1 MKLTCN
7 TYDLKAACAKAAR
20 VIDKSLSP
28 ATNGLLLKAESGALT
43 VTGYNLTIGISVKI
57 PAMIEIPGA
66 IIADAKILTNAA
78 GKLQKENT
86 TLCTDDD
93 ILTVQNG
100 RSNLKVKGIPAEQY
114 PELPTPEDG
123 TTCRVDGANL
133 VKLIKKTV
141 FAATEDYGV
150 RMTVSDNLRLCA
162 TDGFMLAE
170 SSIPC
175 EEGAAPSATA
185 TILPKALL
193 ELSDAT
199 DAVEISVSSKHFI
212 AQTRDYT
219 LFSRLMS
226 NKREIDVSKVIPD
239 NTLPVKTDFKALI
252 SALERVQILVS
263 AEKLPVKMSF
273 SKDVVELSA
282 KTALGSATDS
292 VTSETD
298 SDLAIGIN
306 ARYLIEVLKAAE
318 TDSFLV
324 SSPVSPLVFKDD
336 SSTYILLPCR
346 LPCGLREAI

>member
-20 VIDKSLSP
+20 VIDKSPSL
-28 ATNGLLLKAESGALT
+28 ATNGLLLSAESGVLT

-141 FAATEDYGV
+141 FAAADDKGV

-162 TDGFMLAE
+162 TDGFTLAE

-175 EEGAAPSATA
+175 EEGTAPGATA
-185 TILPKALL
+185 TIPPKALL

-226 NKREIDVSKVIPD
+226 TAWEIDVDKIIPK
-239 NTLPVKTDFKALI
+239 NTASVKTDFKALT
-252 SALERVQILVS
+252 SALERVQILAS
-263 AEKLPVKMSF
+263 TETQPVKMSL
-273 SKDVVELSA
+273 SRDAIELSVR
-282 KTALGSATDS
+282 TTIGSATDS
-292 VTSETD
+292 VTGKTD
-298 SDLAIGIN
+298 SDLTIGIN
-306 ARYLIEVLKAAE
+306 ARYLVGVLKAAE

-336 SSTYILLPCR
+336 SSTYILLPVR
-346 LPCGLREAI
+346 LRERI

>member
-20 VIDKSLSP
+20 VIDKSPSP
-28 ATNGLLLKAESGALT
+28 ATNGLLLSAESGVLT

-78 GKLQKENT
+78 GKLQKENK

-141 FAATEDYGV
+141 FAAADDKGV

-162 TDGFMLAE
+162 TDGFTLAE
-170 SSIPC
+170 SSIPLSKAVD
-175 EEGAAPSATA
+175 ERTA
-185 TILPKALL
+185 MIPPKALS
-193 ELSDAT
+193 ELLDAT
-199 DAVEISVSSKHFI
+199 DAVEISISEKHI
-212 AQTRDYT
+212 VARTRDYT

-226 NKREIDVSKVIPD
+226 TTWEIDVARVIPND
-239 NTLPVKTDFKALI
+239 TAQVETDFKSLMA
-252 SALERVQILVS
+252 ACERVQILAS
-263 AEKLPVKMSF
+263 TETQPVKMSF
-273 SKDVVELSA
+273 SSDGIELSVKA
-282 KTALGSATDS
+282 TIGSANDS
-292 VTSETD
+292 VAAQTKA
-298 SDLAIGIN
+298 DLTLGVN
-306 ARYLIEVLKAAE
+306 AKYLFNVLKAAE
-318 TDSFLV
+318 TDRFLV
-324 SSPVSPLVFKDD
+324 SSPVSPMVFKDEM
-336 SSTYILLPCR
+336 STYILLPVR
-346 LPCGLREAI
+346 LRR

>member
-20 VIDKSLSP
+20 VIDKSPSP
-28 ATNGLLLKAESGALT
+28 VTNGLLLKAESGVLT

-66 IIADAKILTNAA
+66 IIADAKILTNAT

-86 TLCTDDD
+86 ILCTDDD

-114 PELPTPEDG
+114 PELPTPKDG

-141 FAATEDYGV
+141 FAAADDKGV

-162 TDGFMLAE
+162 TDGFTLAD

-175 EEGAAPSATA
+175 EEGTAPSATA
-185 TILPKALL
+185 TIPPKALL

-226 NKREIDVSKVIPD
+226 TAWEIDVDKIIPK
-239 NTLPVKTDFKALI
+239 NTASVKTDFKALT
-252 SALERVQILVS
+252 SALERVQILAS
-263 AEKLPVKMSF
+263 TETQPVKMSL
-273 SKDVVELSA
+273 SRDAIELSVR
-282 KTALGSATDS
+282 TTIGSATDS
-292 VTSETD
+292 VTGETD
-298 SDLAIGIN
+298 SDLVIGIN
-306 ARYLIEVLKAAE
+306 ARYLVGVLKAAE

-324 SSPVSPLVFKDD
+324 SSPVSPLVFKDEM
-336 SSTYILLPCR
+336 STYILLPVR
-346 LPCGLREAI
+346 LRERI

>member
-20 VIDKSLSP
+20 VIDKSPFP
-28 ATNGLLLKAESGALT
+28 ATNGLLLKSESGVLT
-43 VTGYNLTIGISVKI
+43 VTGYNLAIGISVKI

-141 FAATEDYGV
+141 FAAADDKGV

-162 TDGFMLAE
+162 TNGFTLAE
-170 SSIPC
+170 SSVPC
-175 EEGAAPSATA
+175 EEGTAPSATA
-185 TILPKALL
+185 TIPPKALL

-226 NKREIDVSKVIPD
+226 PAWEIDVDKIIPK
-239 NTLPVKTDFKALI
+239 NTASVKTDFKALT
-252 SALERVQILVS
+252 SALERVQILAS
-263 AEKLPVKMSF
+263 TETQPVKMSL
-273 SKDVVELSA
+273 SRDAIELSVR
-282 KTALGSATDS
+282 TTIGSSTDS
-292 VTSETD
+292 VTGETD
-298 SDLAIGIN
+298 SDLVIGIN
-306 ARYLIEVLKAAE
+306 ARYLVGVLKAAE

-336 SSTYILLPCR
+336 SSTYILLPVR
-346 LPCGLREAI
+346 LREIA

>member
-20 VIDKSLSP
+20 VIDKSPST
-28 ATNGLLLKAESGALT
+28 ATNGLLLKAESGVLT
-43 VTGYNLTIGISVKI
+43 VTGYNLKTGMSVHI
-57 PAMIEIPGA
+57 PAMVEKPGA
-66 IIADAKILTNAA
+66 IIANSKILTNAA
-78 GKLQKENT
+78 GKLQEFET
-86 TLCTDDD
+86 ALSTDEDVL
-93 ILTVQNG
+93 IVQNG
-100 RSNLKVKGIPAEQY
+100 RSRLKVKGIPAEQY

-141 FAATEDYGV
+141 FAAADDWGV

-162 TDGFMLAE
+162 TDGFTLAE

-175 EEGAAPSATA
+175 EEGTAPSATA
-185 TILPKALL
+185 TIPPKALL

-226 NKREIDVSKVIPD
+226 TAWEIDVDKIIPK
-239 NTLPVKTDFKALI
+239 NTASVKTDFKALT
-252 SALERVQILVS
+252 SALERVQILAS
-263 AEKLPVKMSF
+263 TETQPVKMSL
-273 SKDVVELSA
+273 SRDAIELSVR
-282 KTALGSATDS
+282 TTIGSATDS
-292 VTSETD
+292 VTGETD
-298 SDLAIGIN
+298 SDLVIGIN
-306 ARYLIEVLKAAE
+306 ARYLVGVLKAAE

-336 SSTYILLPCR
+336 SSTYILLPVR
-346 LPCGLREAI
+346 LRERI

>member
-20 VIDKSLSP
+20 VIDKSPSP
-28 ATNGLLLKAESGALT
+28 ATNGLLLKAESGVLT

-141 FAATEDYGV
+141 FAAADDKGV

-162 TDGFMLAE
+162 TDGFTLAE

-175 EEGAAPSATA
+175 EEGTAPSATA
-185 TILPKALL
+185 TIPPKALL
-193 ELSDAT
+193 KLSDAT

-226 NKREIDVSKVIPD
+226 TAWEIDVDKIIPK
-239 NTLPVKTDFKALI
+239 NTA
-252 SALERVQILVS
+252 
-263 AEKLPVKMSF
+263 
-273 SKDVVELSA
+273 
-282 KTALGSATDS
+282 
-292 VTSETD
+292 
-298 SDLAIGIN
+298 
-306 ARYLIEVLKAAE
+306 
-318 TDSFLV
+318 
-324 SSPVSPLVFKDD
+324 
-336 SSTYILLPCR
+336 
-346 LPCGLREAI
+346 

>member
-20 VIDKSLSP
+20 VIDKSPSP
-28 ATNGLLLKAESGALT
+28 ATNGLLLKAESGVLT

-141 FAATEDYGV
+141 FAAADDKGV
-150 RMTVSDNLRLCA
+150 RMTVSNNLRLCA
-162 TDGFMLAE
+162 TDGFTLAE

-175 EEGAAPSATA
+175 EEVTAPSATA
-185 TILPKALL
+185 TIPPKALL
-193 ELSDAT
+193 ELLDAT
-199 DAVEISVSSKHFI
+199 DAVEISISEKHI
-212 AQTRDYT
+212 VARTRDYT

-226 NKREIDVSKVIPD
+226 TTWEIDVARVIPND
-239 NTLPVKTDFKALI
+239 TAQVETDFKSLMA
-252 SALERVQILVS
+252 ACERVQILAS
-263 AEKLPVKMSF
+263 TETKPVKMSF
-273 SKDVVELSA
+273 SSDGIELSVKA
-282 KTALGSATDS
+282 TIGSANDS
-292 VTSETD
+292 VAAQTKA
-298 SDLAIGIN
+298 DLTLGVN
-306 ARYLIEVLKAAE
+306 AKYLFNVLKAAE
-318 TDSFLV
+318 TDRFLV
-324 SSPVSPLVFKDD
+324 SSPVSPMVFKDEM
-336 SSTYILLPCR
+336 STYILLPVR
-346 LPCGLREAI
+346 LRR

>member
-7 TYDLKAACAKAAR
+7 TYDLKAACVKAAR
-20 VIDKSLSP
+20 VIDKSPSP
-28 ATNGLLLKAESGALT
+28 ATNGLLLKAESGVLT

-57 PAMIEIPGA
+57 PAMIEISGA

-141 FAATEDYGV
+141 FAAADDKGV

-162 TDGFMLAE
+162 TDGFTLAE

-175 EEGAAPSATA
+175 EEGTAPSVTA
-185 TILPKALL
+185 TIPPKALL

-226 NKREIDVSKVIPD
+226 TAWEIDVDKIIPK
-239 NTLPVKTDFKALI
+239 NTALVKTDFKALT
-252 SALERVQILVS
+252 SALERVQILAS
-263 AEKLPVKMSF
+263 TETQPVKMSL
-273 SKDVVELSA
+273 SRDAIELSVR
-282 KTALGSATDS
+282 TTIGSATDS
-292 VTSETD
+292 VTGETD
-298 SDLAIGIN
+298 SDLVIGIN
-306 ARYLIEVLKAAE
+306 ARYLVGVLKAAE

-336 SSTYILLPCR
+336 SSTYILLPVR
-346 LPCGLREAI
+346 LRERI

>member
-7 TYDLKAACAKAAR
+7 TYDLKAACTKAAR
-20 VIDKSLSP
+20 VIDKSPSP
-28 ATNGLLLKAESGALT
+28 ATNGLLLKAESGDLT

-93 ILTVQNG
+93 VLTVQNG

-141 FAATEDYGV
+141 FAAADDKGV

-162 TDGFMLAE
+162 TDGFTLAE

-175 EEGAAPSATA
+175 EEGTAPSATA
-185 TILPKALL
+185 TIPPKALL

-226 NKREIDVSKVIPD
+226 TAWEIDVDKIIPK
-239 NTLPVKTDFKALI
+239 NTASVKTDFKALT
-252 SALERVQILVS
+252 SALERVQILAS
-263 AEKLPVKMSF
+263 TETQPVKMSL
-273 SKDVVELSA
+273 SRDAIELSVR
-282 KTALGSATDS
+282 TTIGSATDS
-292 VTSETD
+292 VTGETD
-298 SDLAIGIN
+298 SDLVIGIN
-306 ARYLIEVLKAAE
+306 ARYLVGVLKAAE

-324 SSPVSPLVFKDD
+324 SSPVSPLVFKDEM
-336 SSTYILLPCR
+336 STYILLPVR
-346 LPCGLREAI
+346 LRERI

>member
-1 MKLTCN
+1 M
-7 TYDLKAACAKAAR
+7 
-20 VIDKSLSP
+20 
-28 ATNGLLLKAESGALT
+28 
-43 VTGYNLTIGISVKI
+43 TGYNLTIGISVKI

-141 FAATEDYGV
+141 FAAADDKGV

-162 TDGFMLAE
+162 TDGFTLAE

-175 EEGAAPSATA
+175 EEGTAPSATA
-185 TILPKALL
+185 TIPPKALL

-199 DAVEISVSSKHFI
+199 DAVEISVSSKHFV

-226 NKREIDVSKVIPD
+226 TAWEIDVDKIIPK
-239 NTLPVKTDFKALI
+239 NTASVKTDFKALT
-252 SALERVQILVS
+252 SALERVQILAS
-263 AEKLPVKMSF
+263 TETQPVKMSL
-273 SKDVVELSA
+273 SRDAIELSVR
-282 KTALGSATDS
+282 TTIGSATDS
-292 VTSETD
+292 VTGETD
-298 SDLAIGIN
+298 SDLVIGIN
-306 ARYLIEVLKAAE
+306 ARYLVGVLKAAE

-336 SSTYILLPCR
+336 LSTYILLPVR
-346 LPCGLREAI
+346 LREIA

>member
-1 MKLTCN
+1 M
-7 TYDLKAACAKAAR
+7 
-20 VIDKSLSP
+20 
-28 ATNGLLLKAESGALT
+28 
-43 VTGYNLTIGISVKI
+43 TGYNLTIGISVKI

-86 TLCTDDD
+86 TLCIDDD

-141 FAATEDYGV
+141 FAAADDKGV

-162 TDGFMLAE
+162 TDGFTLAE

-175 EEGAAPSATA
+175 EEGTAPSATA
-185 TILPKALL
+185 TIPPKALL

-226 NKREIDVSKVIPD
+226 TAWEIDVDKIIPK
-239 NTLPVKTDFKALI
+239 NTTSVKTDFKALT
-252 SALERVQILVS
+252 SALERVQILAS
-263 AEKLPVKMSF
+263 TETQPVKMSL
-273 SKDVVELSA
+273 SRDAIELSVR
-282 KTALGSATDS
+282 TTIGSATDS
-292 VTSETD
+292 VTGETD
-298 SDLAIGIN
+298 SDLVIGIN
-306 ARYLIEVLKAAE
+306 ARYLVGVLKAAE

-336 SSTYILLPCR
+336 SSTYILLPVR
-346 LPCGLREAI
+346 LRETA

>member
-7 TYDLKAACAKAAR
+7 TYDLKAACTKAAR
-20 VIDKSLSP
+20 VIDKSPSP
-28 ATNGLLLKAESGALT
+28 ATNGLLLSAESGVLT

-141 FAATEDYGV
+141 FAAADDKGV

-162 TDGFMLAE
+162 TDGFTLAE

-175 EEGAAPSATA
+175 EEGTAPSATA
-185 TILPKALL
+185 TIPPKALL

-226 NKREIDVSKVIPD
+226 TAWEIDVDKIIPK
-239 NTLPVKTDFKALI
+239 NTASVKTDFKALT
-252 SALERVQILVS
+252 SALERVQILAS
-263 AEKLPVKMSF
+263 TETQPVKMSL
-273 SKDVVELSA
+273 SRDAIELSVR
-282 KTALGSATDS
+282 TTIGSATDS
-292 VTSETD
+292 VTGETD
-298 SDLAIGIN
+298 SDLVIGIN
-306 ARYLIEVLKAAE
+306 ARYLVGVLKAAE

-324 SSPVSPLVFKDD
+324 SSPVSPLVFKDEM
-336 SSTYILLPCR
+336 STYILLPVR
-346 LPCGLREAI
+346 LRERI

>member
-20 VIDKSLSP
+20 VIDKSPSP
-28 ATNGLLLKAESGALT
+28 AINGLLLSAESGVLT
-43 VTGYNLTIGISVKI
+43 VTGYNLKIGISVHI
-57 PAMIEIPGA
+57 PAMVEKPGA
-66 IIADAKILTNAA
+66 IIADSKILTNAA
-78 GKLQKENT
+78 GKLQEFET
-86 TLCTDDD
+86 ALSTDEDV
-93 ILTVQNG
+93 LVVQNG

-141 FAATEDYGV
+141 FAAADDKGV

-162 TDGFMLAE
+162 TDGFTLAE

-175 EEGAAPSATA
+175 EEGTAPSATA
-185 TILPKALL
+185 TIPPKALL

-226 NKREIDVSKVIPD
+226 TAWEIDVDKIIPK
-239 NTLPVKTDFKALI
+239 NTASVKTDFKALT
-252 SALERVQILVS
+252 SALERVQILAS
-263 AEKLPVKMSF
+263 TETQPVKMSL
-273 SKDVVELSA
+273 SRDAIELSVR
-282 KTALGSATDS
+282 TTIGSATDS
-292 VTSETD
+292 VTGETD
-298 SDLAIGIN
+298 SDLVIGIN
-306 ARYLIEVLKAAE
+306 ARYLVGVLKAAE

-336 SSTYILLPCR
+336 SSTYILLPVR
-346 LPCGLREAI
+346 LRERI

>member
-7 TYDLKAACAKAAR
+7 TYDLKAACTKAAR
-20 VIDKSLSP
+20 VIDKSPSP
-28 ATNGLLLKAESGALT
+28 ATNGLLLKAESGVLT

-141 FAATEDYGV
+141 FAAADDKGV

-162 TDGFMLAE
+162 TDGFTLAE

-175 EEGAAPSATA
+175 EEGTAPSATA
-185 TILPKALL
+185 TIPPKALL

-226 NKREIDVSKVIPD
+226 TAWEIDVDKIIPK
-239 NTLPVKTDFKALI
+239 NTASVKTDFKALT
-252 SALERVQILVS
+252 SALERVQILAS
-263 AEKLPVKMSF
+263 TETQPVKMSL
-273 SKDVVELSA
+273 SRDAIELSV
-282 KTALGSATDS
+282 KTTIGSATDS
-292 VTSETD
+292 VTGETD
-298 SDLAIGIN
+298 SDLVIGIN
-306 ARYLIEVLKAAE
+306 ARYLVGVLKAAE

-324 SSPVSPLVFKDD
+324 SSPVSPLVFKDEM
-336 SSTYILLPCR
+336 STYILLPVR
-346 LPCGLREAI
+346 LRERI

>member
-20 VIDKSLSP
+20 VIDKSPSP
-28 ATNGLLLKAESGALT
+28 ATNGLLLSAESGVLT

-123 TTCRVDGANL
+123 TACRVDGANL

-141 FAATEDYGV
+141 FAAADDKGV

-162 TDGFMLAE
+162 TDGFTLAE

-175 EEGAAPSATA
+175 EEGATPSATA
-185 TILPKALL
+185 TIPPKALF

-199 DAVEISVSSKHFI
+199 GAVEISVSSKHFI

-226 NKREIDVSKVIPD
+226 TAWEIDVDKIIPK
-239 NTLPVKTDFKALI
+239 NTASVKTDFKALT
-252 SALERVQILVS
+252 SALERVQILAS
-263 AEKLPVKMSF
+263 TVKMSL
-273 SKDVVELSA
+273 SRDAIELSVR
-282 KTALGSATDS
+282 TTIGSATDS
-292 VTSETD
+292 VMGETD
-298 SDLAIGIN
+298 SDLVIGIN
-306 ARYLIEVLKAAE
+306 ARYLVGVLKAAE

-336 SSTYILLPCR
+336 SSTYILLPVR
-346 LPCGLREAI
+346 LRERI

>member
-7 TYDLKAACAKAAR
+7 TYDLKAAYAKAAR
-20 VIDKSLSP
+20 VIDKSPSP
-28 ATNGLLLKAESGALT
+28 ATNGLLLKAESGVLT

-141 FAATEDYGV
+141 FAAADDKGV

-162 TDGFMLAE
+162 TDGFTLAE

-175 EEGAAPSATA
+175 EEGTAPSATA
-185 TILPKALL
+185 TIPPKALL

-226 NKREIDVSKVIPD
+226 TAWEIDVDKIIPK
-239 NTLPVKTDFKALI
+239 NTASVKTDFKALT
-252 SALERVQILVS
+252 SALERVQILAS
-263 AEKLPVKMSF
+263 TETQPVKMSL
-273 SKDVVELSA
+273 SRDAIELSVR
-282 KTALGSATDS
+282 TTIGSATDS
-292 VTSETD
+292 VAGETD
-298 SDLAIGIN
+298 SDLVIGIN
-306 ARYLIEVLKAAE
+306 ARYLVRVLKAAE

-336 SSTYILLPCR
+336 SSTYILLPVR
-346 LPCGLREAI
+346 LRETA

>member
-7 TYDLKAACAKAAR
+7 TYDLKAACTKAAR
-20 VIDKSLSP
+20 VIDKSPSP
-28 ATNGLLLKAESGALT
+28 ATNGLLLKAESGVLT

-100 RSNLKVKGIPAEQY
+100 RSNLKVKGMPAEQY

-141 FAATEDYGV
+141 FAAADDKGV

-162 TDGFMLAE
+162 TDGFTLAE

-175 EEGAAPSATA
+175 EEGTAPSATA
-185 TILPKALL
+185 TIPPKALL

-226 NKREIDVSKVIPD
+226 TAWEIDVDKIIPK
-239 NTLPVKTDFKALI
+239 NTASVKTDFKALT
-252 SALERVQILVS
+252 SALERVQILAS
-263 AEKLPVKMSF
+263 TETQPVKMSL
-273 SKDVVELSA
+273 SRDAIELSV
-282 KTALGSATDS
+282 KTTIGSATDS
-292 VTSETD
+292 VTGETD
-298 SDLAIGIN
+298 SDLVIGIN
-306 ARYLIEVLKAAE
+306 ARYLVRVLKAAE

-336 SSTYILLPCR
+336 SSTYILLPVR
-346 LPCGLREAI
+346 LRETA

>member
-20 VIDKSLSP
+20 VIDKSPSL
-28 ATNGLLLKAESGALT
+28 ATNGLLLSAESGVLT

-141 FAATEDYGV
+141 FAAADDKGV

-162 TDGFMLAE
+162 TDGFTLAE

-175 EEGAAPSATA
+175 EEGTAPSATA
-185 TILPKALL
+185 TIPPKALL

-226 NKREIDVSKVIPD
+226 TAWEIDVDKIIPK
-239 NTLPVKTDFKALI
+239 NTASVKTDFKALT
-252 SALERVQILVS
+252 SALERVQILAS
-263 AEKLPVKMSF
+263 TETLPVKMSL
-273 SKDVVELSA
+273 SRDAIELSVR
-282 KTALGSATDS
+282 TTIGSATDS
-292 VTSETD
+292 VTGETD
-298 SDLAIGIN
+298 SDLVIGIN
-306 ARYLIEVLKAAE
+306 ARYLVGVLKAAE

-336 SSTYILLPCR
+336 SSTYILLPVR
-346 LPCGLREAI
+346 LGEMA